1 MKHANILAAE
11 KEAQRFLEAVKAYR
25 HRRDTD
31 EYFAMYSEITGGR
44 ETATVRRASMDL
56 THALSD
62 MRKP

>member
-31 EYFAMYSEITGGR
+31 EYFARYCEMTGGR

-56 THALSD
+56 TNALSD